1 MTAHQGPKM
10 SPRIKAQLNQQVK
23 PQVAAEVEKPLSTNE
38 VQETAVSEPIQDV
51 VESSEQAVS
60 GHNLYPE
67 KVQNLDAEE
76 GDRCSRE
83 DGFEAVSE
91 TISEFLGEDDGLGL
105 IATEKTTPDELA
117 EMLAKSVEP
126 EPETFARAM
135 PFIDFSVVDQAI
147 ATAQA
152 GFAIPKDKHE
162 AEMAELEL
170 SNLQY
175 AQIERLG
182 PQPDGSFNI
191 VVSIPEEYVAGV
203 MDAAQS
209 AERTPSQWATERYV
223 EWLEAYYTPS
233 QKR

>member
-152 GFAIPKDKHE
+152 GFAIP
-162 AEMAELEL
+162 
-170 SNLQY
+170 
-175 AQIERLG
+175 
-182 PQPDGSFNI
+182 
-191 VVSIPEEYVAGV
+191 
-203 MDAAQS
+203 
-209 AERTPSQWATERYV
+209 
-223 EWLEAYYTPS
+223 
-233 QKR
+233 